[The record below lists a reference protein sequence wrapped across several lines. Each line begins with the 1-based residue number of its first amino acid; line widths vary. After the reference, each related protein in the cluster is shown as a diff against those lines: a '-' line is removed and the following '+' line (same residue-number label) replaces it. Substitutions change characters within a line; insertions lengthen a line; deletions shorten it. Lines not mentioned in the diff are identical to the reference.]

1 MHIDLILCK
10 KALFIPYLV
19 LLSGCVTMEWRGGMV
34 PHIGADETVKAKNQ
48 TIINNSTSLRECTSK
63 WNQYRGP
70 NRDGHIP
77 VQGVAVNWKK
87 VPNTLWKVSA
97 GAGHSSVL
105 IESKTI
111 FTLEQNK
118 DKETLFARHLS
129 NGQEKWQYSQ
139 ETKWSDMMSGSG
151 PRSTPTLLDGKV
163 YSLFSNGML
172 CRIDAETGIPEW
184 KVKTVDQEFE
194 FPEWGISCSPL
205 IWKNLII
212 LNLGGEKGAVRAF
225 SISDGKPVWQSDL
238 TGNGVYISSSILNL
252 LGEEHLLAA
261 IEGKIAGLNPK
272 NGKTLWEKP
281 WKIFLNNAQITQ
293 PIALTRNSIL
303 LAAGYGKGAECWTFT
318 RGTDGRY
325 QIDTTWKSKNLKAKF
340 SNPVLKDG
348 YLYGLS
354 ENLLVCIEA
363 KTGKLKW
370 RGKKYGYGRILVSED
385 KLIILGNTGVLSV
398 VEVSPNQFTEIFSQQ
413 LLSNVRCWNGPAF
426 ASGYFVA
433 MNGQELA
440 CFDWAK
446 Q

>member
-1 MHIDLILCK
+1 M
-10 KALFIPYLV
+10 
-19 LLSGCVTMEWRGGMV
+19 
-34 PHIGADETVKAKNQ
+34 
-48 TIINNSTSLRECTSK
+48 
-63 WNQYRGP
+63 
-70 NRDGHIP
+70 
-77 VQGVAVNWKK
+77 
-87 VPNTLWKVSA
+87 WKVSA

-105 IESKTI
+105 IESKTV

-272 NGKTLWEKP
+272 TVKP
-281 WKIFLNNAQITQ
+281 
-293 PIALTRNSIL
+293 
-303 LAAGYGKGAECWTFT
+303 YGKSLG
-318 RGTDGRY
+318 
-325 QIDTTWKSKNLKAKF
+325 KF
-340 SNPVLKDG
+340 
-348 YLYGLS
+348 
-354 ENLLVCIEA
+354 
-363 KTGKLKW
+363 
-370 RGKKYGYGRILVSED
+370 
-385 KLIILGNTGVLSV
+385 
-398 VEVSPNQFTEIFSQQ
+398 F
-413 LLSNVRCWNGPAF
+413 
-426 ASGYFVA
+426 
-433 MNGQELA
+433 
-440 CFDWAK
+440 
-446 Q
+446 